1 MSISAPAIIYL
12 KEKAPSM
19 GYYYWSIQSIC
30 HSQGG
35 KQTRLYLPG
44 VVKSI
49 HPPIYYEDLPNVADD
64 YLEGASFPHHKPSH
78 VCPESFY
85 NLFVQYKLDETGR
98 KEGWRPMDR
107 DKNQIRAVSS

>member
-1 MSISAPAIIYL
+1 
-12 KEKAPSM
+12 M

-78 VCPESFY
+78 VCPESCY